1 MILRTGLRL
10 VGGVVLVLALAA
22 CGGGAPI
29 GTVEFGQLVVSGE
42 VDGDY
47 LYRQLGQLNPPFQ
60 ACYMH
65 AKRKDHSTEG
75 VIELTLEGG
84 SGQLAGEIT
93 SNTTGSL
100 ELGECLT
107 TAISG
112 LGINE
117 PEDAAPWDYTA
128 DWSVTFEI
136 ARLDRD
142 TSRPR

>member
-1 MILRTGLRL
+1 MIVRTGLRL
-10 VGGVVLVLALAA
+10 VGGFVLVLTLAA

-29 GTVEFGQLVVSGE
+29 GTVELGDLVVSGE

-47 LYRQLGQLNPPFQ
+47 LYRQLYQLDPPFQ

-75 VIELTLEGG
+75 VIQLTLLGG

-93 SNTTGSL
+93 SNTTGSS
-100 ELGECLT
+100 ELGECLL
-107 TAISG
+107 TAIAG
-112 LGINE
+112 LRIIE
-117 PEDAAPWDYTA
+117 PENSAPWNYTG

-136 ARLDRD
+136 ARVDRS
-142 TSRPR
+142 TN